1 MVETLE
7 SLVASPDAVAFLFQ
21 VLALWPFWRAF
32 SRAGLR
38 PYLALVVLI
47 PLVGLVAALGVL
59 AMSHWPAAADGESGR

>member
-1 MVETLE
+1 MMETLE
-7 SLVASPDAVAFLFQ
+7 SLIASPDAIAYLFQ

-38 PYLALVVLI
+38 PYLAFVVLI

-59 AMSHWPAAADGESGR
+59 AVSRWPAVADRG

>member
-1 MVETLE
+1 METIE
-7 SLVASPDAVAFLFQ
+7 SLAASPDAVAFLFQ
-21 VLALWPFWRAF
+21 LLALWPLWRTF

-59 AMSHWPAAADGESGR
+59 AVLRWPAAAGGKVQQ